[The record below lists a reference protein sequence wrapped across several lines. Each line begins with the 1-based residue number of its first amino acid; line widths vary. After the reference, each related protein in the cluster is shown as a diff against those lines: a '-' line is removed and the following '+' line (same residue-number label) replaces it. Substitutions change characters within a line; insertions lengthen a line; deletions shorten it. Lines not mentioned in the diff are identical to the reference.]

1 MDPRLGTLE
10 LAKERHAAMLHDA
23 EVERL
28 LREIS
33 PPPAPNQREAHDPL
47 LARLGDVLIAT
58 GARLQ
63 ERRETAPAHPAH
75 PARAAYTAELDQSP
89 VFVLHYLQY
98 ADGHTE
104 THVFCRLRDALTDS
118 GALPMLQVQGAGA

>member
-28 LREIS
+28 LRES
-33 PPPAPNQREAHDPL
+33 LPPPASNHREAHDPL
-47 LARLGDVLIAT
+47 LARLGDALIAT

-63 ERRETAPAHPAH
+63 ERRETAPAHSAR
-75 PARAAYTAELDQSP
+75 PARAPYTAELDQSP

-98 ADGHTE
+98 ADGRTE

-118 GALPMLQVQGAGA
+118 GTLPRLQGAGA